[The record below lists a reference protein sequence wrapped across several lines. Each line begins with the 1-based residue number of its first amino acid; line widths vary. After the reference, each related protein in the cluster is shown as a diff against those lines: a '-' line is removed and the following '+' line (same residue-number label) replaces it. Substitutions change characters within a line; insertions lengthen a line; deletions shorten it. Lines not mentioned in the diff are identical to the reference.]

1 MFDVITIGTATQDV
15 FLKSKLFKK
24 VKSSS
29 FNKKSGF
36 PTGEAECFAFG
47 GKLEIDNLVS
57 ASGGGATNT
66 AVTFARQ
73 GLRAAAVCRVGDDL
87 FGTEIINE
95 LKREKVKSFIIKDK
109 KRPTG
114 YATILLSPTG
124 ERSVLVHR
132 GAAEDLK
139 ASEIPSHLK
148 SRWLY
153 VVPSHIS
160 LSVMKKV
167 VNQSLVSGALI
178 VMNPSRFYIEMGA
191 VKLKSLLQ
199 KLTVVIVNREEA
211 SYLTGIDYKKT
222 KDIFKALDQMVP
234 GIAVMTDGS
243 KGVWVSDG
251 TYLYQAGIFTSK
263 KILDRTGAGDAFGS
277 GFVAGLAKKENVSQ
291 REAIE
296 YAIRLGSANATSVVE
311 AIGTKQGI
319 LTRSS
324 FEKERRWRK
333 LNIKI
338 KKL

>member
-1 MFDVITIGTATQDV
+1 MLDIITIGTATQDV

-24 VKSSS
+24 VKSSA

-47 GKLEIDNLVS
+47 GKLEIDDFVI

-73 GLRAAAVCRVGDDL
+73 SLKTATVCRVGDDL
-87 FGTEIINE
+87 FGEEIVKE
-95 LKREKVKSFIIKDK
+95 LKKEKIKPFVTKDK

-114 YATILLSPTG
+114 YSTILLSPTG

-139 ASEIPSHLK
+139 ARETPSRLK

-153 VVPSHIS
+153 VVPSNIS

-167 VNQSLVSGALI
+167 IDQSLISGALI
-178 VMNPSRFYIEMGA
+178 AMNPSRFYIEMGA
-191 VKLKSLLQ
+191 KKLRSLLQ

-211 SYLTGIDYKKT
+211 SYLTGVEYNKT
-222 KDIFKALDQMVP
+222 KDIFKVLDKLVP
-234 GIAVMTDGS
+234 GIAVMTDGA

-251 TYLYQAGIFTSK
+251 AHLYQAGIFANK
-263 KILDRTGAGDAFGS
+263 NVLDRTGAGDAFGS

-291 REAIE
+291 QEAIE
-296 YAIRLGSANATSVVE
+296 YAIRLGSANATAVVE

-319 LTRSS
+319 LTKSS
-324 FEKERRWRK
+324 FEKEKRWRK
-333 LNIKI
+333 LNIKV

>member
-15 FLKSKLFKK
+15 FLRSKLFKK
-24 VKSSS
+24 IKSSS
-29 FNKKSGF
+29 FNKKSDF

-47 GKLEIDNLVS
+47 GKLEIDELIS

-73 GLRAAAVCRVGDDL
+73 KLRTATVCRVGDDL
-87 FGTEIINE
+87 FGSEIINE
-95 LKREKVKSFIIKDK
+95 LKKERIKSFVIKDQ

-114 YATILLSPTG
+114 YATILLSPNG
-124 ERSVLVHR
+124 ERSILVHR

-139 ASEIPSHLK
+139 DKEVRSRLK

-153 VVPSHIS
+153 VIPSHIS
-160 LSVMKKV
+160 LSVMKKIID
-167 VNQSLVSGALI
+167 QSLISGALI
-178 VMNPSRFYIEMGA
+178 AMNPSRFYIEMG
-191 VKLKSLLQ
+191 VGKLKSLLQ

-222 KDIFKALDQMVP
+222 KDIFKALDKMVS
-234 GIAVMTDGS
+234 GIAVMTDGA

-251 TYLYQAGIFTSK
+251 TYLYQAGIFANK

-277 GFVAGLAKKENVSQ
+277 GFVAGLARKENVSQ
-291 REAIE
+291 QEAIE

-319 LTRSS
+319 LTRSR

-333 LNIKI
+333 LTIKV